1 MRKAEEIRSQVRDLV
16 WSGRKIE
23 AVKLYRDMTW
33 ASLVDAKNAV
43 EAIADGKAP
52 VPDIDWLD
60 DLYLAIAEGDFDN
73 SVRLLEQHTPLDR
86 NAAEKHLRT
95 LFGQHAVEYVYVP
108 VDDEQAKQQIIALV
122 KAKRKI
128 EAIKLYKAHTG
139 QGLAEAKNAV
149 EKIEQDLQA
158 QQSTTSPRLTPL
170 VDTQATGPLATD
182 AVAPGESVDGFE
194 SSGPGRLSRVLAF
207 IYAIMAIVGIAFSI
221 GLSWG
226 QPKTVSPCRIAEN
239 VPAEEQLAQIMQ
251 WKEANIPSTAR
262 SFFVETR
269 FIDFRF
275 EAGLPAWYP
284 FLEDTWENKLI
295 KLTQNAQRTSSAFW
309 RCIKYFV
316 LLYALGI
323 CCAIWGCL
331 RPRFLN
337 AVGLLLIA
345 LAGYP
350 NVAELPLEFHCDFA
364 GRWFAPLIIVSGLN
378 FLIVF
383 FVGGFASRTKQLQ
396 KRSVQ
401 RLS

>member
-43 EAIADGKAP
+43 EAIAEGKAP

-95 LFGQHAVEYVYVP
+95 LFGQHAVEHIYVP
-108 VDDEQAKQQIIALV
+108 VNDEQTKQQIIALV

-158 QQSTTSPRLTPL
+158 QQST
-170 VDTQATGPLATD
+170 VDTHAAETFETD
-182 AVAPGESVDGFE
+182 AVAPGESYDSFE

-221 GLSWG
+221 VLSWG
-226 QPKTVSPCRIAEN
+226 QPKTVSQCRIAEN
-239 VPAEEQLAQIMQ
+239 LPEEEQLAQIMQ
-251 WKEANIPSTAR
+251 WKKANIPSTTR
-262 SFFVETR
+262 NFFVETR

-284 FLEDTWENKLI
+284 FLEDTWENKLVKI
-295 KLTQNAQRTSSAFW
+295 TQNAQRTTSAFW
-309 RCIKYFV
+309 RCIKYFA
-316 LLYALGI
+316 LLYTLGI

-331 RPRFLN
+331 RPRVLN
-337 AVGLLLIA
+337 AAGLLLIA

-364 GRWFAPLIIVSGLN
+364 GRWFAPLIIVGGLN
-378 FLIVF
+378 FLIVVL
-383 FVGGFASRTKQLQ
+383 VGGFASRTKQLQ

-401 RLS
+401 KRS